1 MSGNARPDMTFLPF
15 RHQGHP
21 MPRLPLLV
29 ALLTGLAPPAFAL
42 DCKAAVN
49 QLDLNECAGR
59 DFKATDAKLR

>member
-1 MSGNARPDMTFLPF
+1 
-15 RHQGHP
+15 